1 MSQRRDTS
9 LLSENADSA
18 ILHYAVFE
26 KEQGL
31 LQMTEDKCRR
41 DALWGIW
48 FVLWFSYQLEGLTA
62 ALIHLYKS
70 CQ

>member
-9 LLSENADSA
+9 LVSENADSA

-26 KEQGL
+26 KEQAL

-48 FVLWFSYQLEGLTA
+48 FVL
-62 ALIHLYKS
+62 
-70 CQ
+70 